1 MNTAELSAF
10 VKTVEMNSF
19 SLAANSLYL
28 TQSALSQQIQRLE
41 RGLGFAL
48 FEHSQRKAV
57 LTPAGERFYVR
68 AKQMLALYKD
78 AQEEGLYLSRLAERK
93 MQRLQIGCLN
103 DQFIRYWLDLLGLT
117 AEVSQDYAP
126 RPVRYESRTAL
137 LTSIVNKETDLSL
150 QMENAAIQ
158 ASHLVFIPLT
168 TVREVCQLMHNNTP
182 GLLDK
187 TVLSVQDLLPYTLAF
202 HNPPGTTLFEDE
214 LRGYIKLHSPRTKIL
229 EPKDFFEA
237 DYESEKIFLVPA
249 PQFFRPLG
257 SGCLPLDFGRNI
269 RLGFVVSPNC
279 DGRVLNYIEYIQTHM
294 PPDGDLWGF
303 EKLQIQ

>member
-68 AKQMLALYKD
+68 AKQMLALCRD
-78 AQEEGLYLSRLAERK
+78 AQEEGLYLSRLAQHK
-93 MQRLQIGCLN
+93 LQRLQIGCLN
-103 DQFIRYWLDLLGLT
+103 SQFIRYWLDLLALT

-126 RPVRYESRTAL
+126 RPVRYESRAAL
-137 LTSIVNKETDLSL
+137 LSSIVAGETDLSL
-150 QMENAAIQ
+150 QMECSAIR
-158 ASHLVFIPLT
+158 ASHLEFIPVT
-168 TVREVCQLMHNNTP
+168 TVREVCQLLHHNAPTAP
-182 GLLDK
+182 LKSEL
-187 TVLSVQDLLPYTLAF
+187 TVEDLLPYTLAF
-202 HNPPGTTLFEDE
+202 HNPPGGTLFEDA
-214 LRGYIKLHSPRTKIL
+214 LRGYIKLHSPQTKIL
-229 EPKDFFEA
+229 EPRDFFDA
-237 DYESEKIFLVPA
+237 DYEPEKIFLVPS
-249 PQFFRPLG
+249 PQFCRPRKG
-257 SGCLPLDFGRNI
+257 WCLPLNFEGNI

-279 DGRVLNYIEYIQTHM
+279 SARVLSFIEYVQKHL
-294 PPDGDLWGF
+294 PPGGDLWGF
-303 EKLQIQ
+303 ENWNS